1 MLLSATFESLRV
13 SNLLDRVLTLSALIK
28 ILDDFLEKSR
38 EFFLFARLGSMV
50 HLVQM
55 TLTLSCTSV

>member
-50 HLVQM
+50 HLGYM

>member
-50 HLVQM
+50 HLVLM